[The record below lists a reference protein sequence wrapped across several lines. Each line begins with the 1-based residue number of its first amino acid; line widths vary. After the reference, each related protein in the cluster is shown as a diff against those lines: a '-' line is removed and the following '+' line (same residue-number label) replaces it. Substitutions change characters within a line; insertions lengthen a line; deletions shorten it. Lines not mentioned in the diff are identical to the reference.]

1 MVVVNCDAQF
11 FPEMLSRG
19 RPRSLW
25 AFNPDVGIPDFRLSQ
40 CRLFTGVACTLR
52 PLSPSSDLFSVAGEG
67 RIPVAMRCPHFMAL
81 PFVLSAVASAMTQ
94 ESEVCQPGASCTASL
109 EMRPSRPPP
118 TQLPLAEAP
127 VGPGAWLS
135 LLESLEFRS
144 RLSAAAGLLQGLG
157 RCESRTWNLL
167 PLVVTMSACLAAGF
181 DACDSAIAEASV
193 LLQAHVE
200 FEPLGF
206 HEEHGLTRSRPGTEA
221 NHTASL
227 LEMAGLVAIRL
238 QQRIGLCEDSTLAL
252 ESQGSLTKSCLCVPT
267 WALIT
272 GISFVA
278 IAAFYL
284 ELSEHGNLLGGL
296 VESFV
301 EKFDQSFLGVETDF
315 GAVKVIVHEGVIEV
329 HDLTIYNPPGYWS
342 DYFLHIGRT
351 LVDIDMATYIASF
364 GKHVVIE
371 KVQLQDVDVIWEA
384 WTHKIRDSGVTTTL
398 RNVEVEDITLKFA
411 SYLLAGCGP
420 RAMAPDIHFDNF
432 EDPMTPLYEAME
444 ASATT
449 SSVIPMLILTL
460 VESVLA
466 SLLGRQAT
474 QAILS
479 ATSGLARLATDA
491 ICHLAA
497 LLAYCFENV
506 FCRCCR
512 GREPSAIRER
522 KSSAKLE
529 DKRGQSEAAARRR
542 QLFGCFSGCLP
553 GQSLLH
559 SGR

>member
-1 MVVVNCDAQF
+1 M
-11 FPEMLSRG
+11 P
-19 RPRSLW
+19 
-25 AFNPDVGIPDFRLSQ
+25 
-40 CRLFTGVACTLR
+40 
-52 PLSPSSDLFSVAGEG
+52 
-67 RIPVAMRCPHFMAL
+67 
-81 PFVLSAVASAMTQ
+81 
-94 ESEVCQPGASCTASL
+94 
-109 EMRPSRPPP
+109 
-118 TQLPLAEAP
+118 
-127 VGPGAWLS
+127 
-135 LLESLEFRS
+135 
-144 RLSAAAGLLQGLG
+144 
-157 RCESRTWNLL
+157 
-167 PLVVTMSACLAAGF
+167 ACLAAGF

-206 HEEHGLTRSRPGTEA
+206 HKELGLMRWRPDTEA

-227 LEMAGLVAIRL
+227 LEMAGLAALRM
-238 QQRIGLCEDSTLAL
+238 QQRIGLCEDS
-252 ESQGSLTKSCLCVPT
+252 TKSCLCVPT

-272 GISFVA
+272 GISFVV
-278 IAAFYL
+278 IAVFYL
-284 ELSEHGNLLGGL
+284 VNFYLWSRRRRLQRLHNLEATKELSEHGNLLGGL

-371 KVQLQDVDVIWEA
+371 KVQLQDVDVIWERGFFA
-384 WTHKIRDSGVTTTL
+384 SNLLDLQNLSSDQGTGASSPAADGAEDSGVTTTL

-420 RAMAPDIHFDNF
+420 RAMAPDIHYDNF
-432 EDPMTPLYEAME
+432 EEAME

-449 SSVIPMLILTL
+449 SSLIPMLILTL

-479 ATSGLARLATDA
+479 ATSGVARLATDA
-491 ICHLAA
+491 IYHLAA

-542 QLFGCFSGCLP
+542 QLLGCFSGCLP

>member
-1 MVVVNCDAQF
+1 A
-11 FPEMLSRG
+11 
-19 RPRSLW
+19 
-25 AFNPDVGIPDFRLSQ
+25 
-40 CRLFTGVACTLR
+40 GV
-52 PLSPSSDLFSVAGEG
+52 
-67 RIPVAMRCPHFMAL
+67 
-81 PFVLSAVASAMTQ
+81 
-94 ESEVCQPGASCTASL
+94 
-109 EMRPSRPPP
+109 
-118 TQLPLAEAP
+118 
-127 VGPGAWLS
+127 
-135 LLESLEFRS
+135 
-144 RLSAAAGLLQGLG
+144 
-157 RCESRTWNLL
+157 
-167 PLVVTMSACLAAGF
+167 
-181 DACDSAIAEASV
+181 DACDSAFAEASV

-206 HEEHGLTRSRPGTEA
+206 HEELGLPRWRPGMES

-227 LEMAGLVAIRL
+227 LELAGLAALHL
-238 QQRIGLCEDSTLAL
+238 QQRIGLCEDSA
-252 ESQGSLTKSCLCVPT
+252 KSCLCVPT
-267 WALIT
+267 WALVA
-272 GISFVA
+272 GIAFVA
-278 IAAFYL
+278 VAVFYL
-284 ELSEHGNLLGGL
+284 VNFYLWSRRRRLQRLHNLEATKELSEHGNLLGGL

-371 KVQLQDVDVIWEA
+371 KVHLQDVDVIWERGFFA
-384 WTHKIRDSGVTTTL
+384 SNLLDLQNLGTDEGAGGSSRGADGEEDSGTTTL
-398 RNVEVEDITLKFA
+398 RNVEVEDVTLKFA

-420 RAMAPDIHFDNF
+420 RAMAPDIHYDNF
-432 EDPMTPLYEAME
+432 EEAME

-449 SSVIPMLILTL
+449 SSLIPLLILTL

-474 QAILS
+474 QTILS
-479 ATSGLARLATDA
+479 ATSGLVRLVMDA

-497 LLAYCFENV
+497 LLAYCLENV

-529 DKRGQSEAAARRR
+529 DKRAQSQAAERRR
-542 QLFGCFSGCLP
+542 LFQCFSGCLP

-559 SGR
+559 RGR